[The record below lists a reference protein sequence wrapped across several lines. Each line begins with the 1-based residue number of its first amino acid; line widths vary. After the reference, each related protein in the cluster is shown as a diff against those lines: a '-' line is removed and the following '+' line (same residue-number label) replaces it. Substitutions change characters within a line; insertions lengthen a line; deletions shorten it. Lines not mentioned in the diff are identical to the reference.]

1 MLFSKTNLRRARKK
15 DFQDPF
21 SGFEIEDNI

>member
-21 SGFEIEDNI
+21 SGFEIQNNI